1 MFTEQKRINPTLQQ
15 CIDAG
20 ITLGINERASTVW
33 YEHYAAQGFKFSSN
47 VPMADLRLA
56 MQRHKNNGTLAGLVK
71 KASKIKTPEQ
81 KTKEQ
86 KREREIEI
94 QRLRDEYQGHFE
106 SKNTKALLDIKKD
119 GGHIVGLCGW
129 LINEILEK
137 RRGQRRNTN
146 EKSIS

>member
-1 MFTEQKRINPTLQQ
+1 MQQ

-20 ITLGINERASTVW
+20 ITLGIIEQHSTIW

-71 KASKIKTPEQ
+71 KASKIKTTEQ
-81 KTKEQ
+81 KTKE
-86 KREREIEI
+86 EEIYRKKEI
-94 QRLRDEYQGHFE
+94 QRIRDVHQDYLE
-106 SKNTKALLDIKKD
+106 SKTTEALLDLKKD

-129 LINEILEK
+129 LIEEILEK
-137 RRGQRRNTN
+137 RKG
-146 EKSIS
+146 K